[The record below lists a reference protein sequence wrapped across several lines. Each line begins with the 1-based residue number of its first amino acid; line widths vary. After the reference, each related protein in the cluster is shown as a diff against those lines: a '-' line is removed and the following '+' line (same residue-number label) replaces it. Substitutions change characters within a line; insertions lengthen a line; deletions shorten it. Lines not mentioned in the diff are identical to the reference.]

1 MVQQLWAASGRGVLQ
16 QLPLQHS
23 NHHAEQAMQLHQSS
37 AIESTLLK
45 ISKASQVAD
54 TSLTNPQACSPLH
67 CLASYSC

>member
-1 MVQQLWAASGRGVLQ
+1 MLLQLWAASGREVLQ

-37 AIESTLLK
+37 AIESTLPK
-45 ISKASQVAD
+45 IFKAPQGAD
-54 TSLTNPQACSPLH
+54 TSPTNPQACSPLH